1 MDAGRAWRRGNDPWV
16 TRRQQDSGDDVSS
29 TTFGTPPEELCGAV
43 APPRTLGADR
53 RFIVPLTATRTQV
66 TRAPPVWPRR
76 FMAAGYDRTHHSVL
90 DDKDGPEVGSY
101 LSGSL
106 WVFAMQKSSSDDIGQ
121 FCRSVIDDA
130 GWTAVL
136 PLFCTHVAIIQ
147 GLPDLYSRVNIGA
160 AINNK
165 ASTIT
170 GIVQIAML
178 RTLPLE
184 IWLQI
189 IEEAGAAGE
198 YDALEA
204 CAKANRGGLLEERAQ
219 RCIPDE
225 MTFRTQED
233 VASINMRQRW
243 KGPKEVRIEGGRQS
257 GERRPI
263 PHLATFA
270 SRLAGKWTNVKE
282 LTIERAEWRVHDL
295 VLPSLILDL
304 ACLGIEHLRLYD
316 ITFPTILTFWRLV
329 CGLPNLDTLGLCD
342 VKFMKVEAP
351 ALSALRRSSSVNP
364 SSLHLGELD
373 TERPRSPTTCSAVL
387 LAQTM
392 TCFKKPSWERLS
404 RLRFQDVKL
413 PAAAVF
419 GRLLGALPALQH
431 LTIDGPCTFSQQG
444 FDLAESA
451 VHPETTS
458 QICTLE
464 LGKDFSLCSDAQSVH
479 HLVDILIQSG
489 AIRRL
494 GFIKACLS
502 PSLHVPTS
510 IDVAL
515 NRLVTHAGESLR
527 ELTLQVLPLDSIPL
541 FKEAYVYGAPSTVH
555 RLFLYWGFFITSHQ
569 YTCSNCSFMSW

>member
-1 MDAGRAWRRGNDPWV
+1 
-16 TRRQQDSGDDVSS
+16 
-29 TTFGTPPEELCGAV
+29 
-43 APPRTLGADR
+43 
-53 RFIVPLTATRTQV
+53 
-66 TRAPPVWPRR
+66 
-76 FMAAGYDRTHHSVL
+76 
-90 DDKDGPEVGSY
+90 
-101 LSGSL
+101 
-106 WVFAMQKSSSDDIGQ
+106 
-121 FCRSVIDDA
+121 
-130 GWTAVL
+130 
-136 PLFCTHVAIIQ
+136 
-147 GLPDLYSRVNIGA
+147 
-160 AINNK
+160 
-165 ASTIT
+165 
-170 GIVQIAML
+170 ML

-541 FKEAYVYGAPSTVH
+541 FKEAYVYGAPSTACCFDLSANTHLLRLVFNVEITNEDSPSVVPLLGILHHVTSVH
-555 RLFLYWGFFITSHQ
+555 MLELFFHVVVNADVAKLQTDLSLLDAPLFGEDFTRLQVEIRLPYRNKSMNSAIATVR
-569 YTCSNCSFMSW
+569 SWFPNLRARHVL